1 MATIYFYVN
10 SSKLDIIQR
19 FGIKLSENYSH
30 TIPIN
35 NLQKRVFVGLL
46 HPKDDMFKYNSKD
59 YTCIKVDI
67 YPEHCYVLSEI
78 SLIIAPKDNNYK
90 LIPLNDYQYGYYESP
105 RVVFNSSI
113 LPEQISLLDDVIDEP
128 LPFES
133 SKDLYYSIKVNQ
145 LIDEMD
151 PQDAFIA
158 LSDYLDYQAPK
169 KVSNLDK

>member
-1 MATIYFYVN
+1 M
-10 SSKLDIIQR
+10 
-19 FGIKLSENYSH
+19 
-30 TIPIN
+30 
-35 NLQKRVFVGLL
+35 
-46 HPKDDMFKYNSKD
+46 
-59 YTCIKVDI
+59 
-67 YPEHCYVLSEI
+67 
-78 SLIIAPKDNNYK
+78 
-90 LIPLNDYQYGYYESP
+90 
-105 RVVFNSSI
+105 
-113 LPEQISLLDDVIDEP
+113 PEQISLLDDVIDEP